1 MPTHSPDLSPAASL
15 VRRADPDR
23 FFTAL
28 FAPAAKREALFTLY
42 AFNNETARAR
52 EAARD
57 PMIVLIRLQWWRDV
71 VEGAHKAHEVATPLS
86 ALLDAGVLEPA
97 DLLPVLDAREQTEFA
112 TVAEWLAWLQAGPG
126 ALAVAAAKL
135 LGAPDA
141 PGLRGI
147 GAGYGAAGVLR
158 NTAALARSGTCLLP
172 ADLLAQHGLS
182 VDAVTSQPDAPALQP
197 VFAALAVEGRSLL
210 GGSARRGLALAAALP
225 AVLARRDLRRPGE
238 ATPRAL
244 PDRLAVTAAAAT
256 GRA

>member
-1 MPTHSPDLSPAASL
+1 MRWGPGSASPSPFGGGTDSSGNPTASAATPVSFSYVRASSAISRTFAISACCSRNARSFGDSGSSSLCSPFRGGFTFATT
-15 VRRADPDR
+15 RADSASPSNPSSADSGD
-23 FFTAL
+23 ASSS
-28 FAPAAKREALFTLY
+28 FASCVRST
-42 AFNNETARAR
+42 RCR
-52 EAARD
+52 
-57 PMIVLIRLQWWRDV
+57 
-71 VEGAHKAHEVATPLS
+71 
-86 ALLDAGVLEPA
+86 
-97 DLLPVLDAREQTEFA
+97 
-112 TVAEWLAWLQAGPG
+112 
-126 ALAVAAAKL
+126 LAVAAAKL